1 MSRPM
6 AGETREEHKMS
17 HQSQRNSAPSGV
29 TRRSFTAGTAAATA
43 LLAAPAIARAQGAP
57 LKVGVLL
64 PRSGF
69 QASIG
74 QDCQRGVEIA
84 PGLLKDLG
92 LPELQIMNADTE
104 TNVDVARARAEKL
117 INDGAQLLV
126 GAFDSGQST
135 AIAQV
140 AEQKGIPYVINIA
153 AAPPITEQGYK
164 FVFRNFPTA
173 PMILADA
180 FANQKEI
187 FETTGKAPKTVVFM
201 HVNDTFGTAMKGGIG
216 AVMPKFNMPYTIAE
230 TIAYDPAARDLSV
243 EVAKAKATG
252 AEALLM
258 VSRLN
263 DAILITRELVKQRWS
278 PMAILS
284 MGPGWY
290 EDQYLKTLGKLAD
303 GPLSFVPWYD
313 PNKKLSK
320 MMVAALA
327 KAYPEINPNTN
338 HVYTFEALL
347 IAADAYKR
355 AKSADP
361 KALADAIRTTN
372 ITDNVSTGP
381 GIQFDAKGQNDKLK
395 NSAIQNRGGKLVTV
409 APKGATDA
417 TADFPMA
424 PYDKRG

>member
-1 MSRPM
+1 MHHHASINRRRLL
-6 AGETREEHKMS
+6 G
-17 HQSQRNSAPSGV
+17 GV
-29 TRRSFTAGTAAATA
+29 AVTTAM
-43 LLAAPAIARAQGAP
+43 LAAPPIVRAQGAA

-64 PRSGF
+64 PRSGV

-74 QDCQRGVEIA
+74 QDCQRGA
-84 PGLLKDLG
+84 DLAGPLLKSLGYPDLQ
-92 LPELQIMNADTE
+92 LMNADTE

-117 INDGAQLLV
+117 IADGAQLLV

-140 AEQKGIPYVINIA
+140 AEQKGIPFVINIA

-187 FETTGKAPKTVVFM
+187 FETAGAAPKTVVLM
-201 HVNDTFGTAMKGGIG
+201 HVNDTFGMAMKGGIG
-216 AVMPKFNMPYTIAE
+216 AVMPRFNMPYQIVE
-230 TIAYDPAARDLSV
+230 QISYDPAARDLSV

-252 AEALLM
+252 AEALLS

-263 DAILITRELVKQRWS
+263 DAILLTREMVKQRWS

-290 EDQYLKTLGKLAD
+290 EDQYLRTLGKLSD
-303 GPLSFVPWYD
+303 GPLNFVPWFD
-313 PNKKLSK
+313 PNKPL
-320 MMVAALA
+320 AQALEQALA
-327 KAYPEINPNTN
+327 KAHPDINLNTN

-347 IAADAYKR
+347 VAADAYKR
-355 AKSADP
+355 AGSTDP
-361 KALADAIRTTN
+361 KALADAIRGTN
-372 ITDNVSTGP
+372 IRGNVSPGP
-381 GIQFDAKGQNDKLK
+381 GIAFDAKGQNDKLK
-395 NSAIQNRGGKLVTV
+395 NSCVQNRGGKLVSV
-409 APKGATDA
+409 APKIAANATVEW
-417 TADFPMA
+417 PMK
-424 PYDKRG
+424 PYHQR